1 MPESSEGT
9 HLSKILLVDDD
20 KRFAESVVTF
30 FSQEH
35 EVSTVHE
42 PTEAMK
48 VLAQLRPDLVL
59 LDFGLPQISGL
70 EFLKLL
76 KRRMPELPVVMLTGN
91 SQPETIIETMKA
103 GASDFVIKGSDE
115 FAANLKFRVA
125 NVLEKTAI
133 LRRNRTLIQEN
144 ETQFEKNRK
153 LAAKLATH
161 VRSYEILGV
170 SEATLKLR
178 RDILR
183 MKGTHSYVLISG
195 ENGTGKELVA
205 RNLNLQEDDPS
216 RPFIAVN
223 CAAIPAN
230 LFESELFGHAKGAF
244 TGASEAKPGQFKLAD
259 GGDIFLDEIGEIP
272 LEMQAKLL
280 RVLQE
285 QTFTPV
291 GAIKSVT
298 VNVRVIAATNRDL
311 EVEIKKGRFREDLFY
326 RLNQI
331 SLRVP
336 ALRER
341 SEDIEYLAEE
351 FLKRRLPMGK
361 ISVPARKVLA
371 AYPWRGNIRELQNAV
386 ERAYIDI
393 KDSARPVLK
402 PEHLG
407 LDPNAV
413 SPDQLIFIP
422 EGLLP
427 RSKEDVSAEQFQS
440 ALEWMERLYLASGLK
455 LFEGNNRFLYTL
467 LGMSK
472 AAYFNRK
479 KRLLGETAET
489 EEAVS

>member
-1 MPESSEGT
+1 MPESPEGT
-9 HLSKILLVDDD
+9 PALRILLVDDD
-20 KRFAESVVTF
+20 KRFAESVVVLF
-30 FSQEH
+30 RQEH
-35 EVSTVHE
+35 EVSIVHE

-48 VLAQLRPDLVL
+48 VLGQLRPDLVL

-125 NVLEKTAI
+125 NVLEKAAI
-133 LRRNRTLIQEN
+133 LRRNRTLVQEN
-144 ETQFEKNRK
+144 ESQYEKNRK
-153 LAAKLATH
+153 LTAKLATH
-161 VRSYEILGV
+161 IRSYEILGV

-183 MKGTHSYVLISG
+183 MKGTHSYVLITG

-230 LFESELFGHAKGAF
+230 LFESELFGHVKGAF
-244 TGASEAKPGQFKLAD
+244 TGASDTKQGQFKLAD
-259 GGDIFLDEIGEIP
+259 GGDIFLDEIGEVP

-291 GAIKSVT
+291 GAVKPVT
-298 VNVRVIAATNRDL
+298 VNVRVIAATNRNL
-311 EVEIKKGRFREDLFY
+311 EVEIKEGRFREDLFY

-331 SLRVP
+331 SLRAP

-341 SEDIEYLAEE
+341 PEDIEYLAEE

-361 ISVPARKVLA
+361 LSVGARRVLA
-371 AYPWRGNIRELQNAV
+371 AYPWRGNIRELHNAI

-413 SPDQLIFIP
+413 SPDQLALVP
-422 EGLLP
+422 DELLP
-427 RSKEDVSAEQFQS
+427 RSKAEVSAEQLQS
-440 ALEWMERLYLASGLK
+440 ALEWIERLYLATSLK
-455 LFEGNNRFLYTL
+455 LFAGDYKFIYPR
-467 LGMSK
+467 LGWSK
-472 AAYFNRK
+472 ATYFTRK
-479 KRLLGETAET
+479 KRLLDESTET
-489 EEAVS
+489 EEAVQ

>member
-1 MPESSEGT
+1 MPESPDGSPA
-9 HLSKILLVDDD
+9 LRILLVDDD
-20 KRFAESVVTF
+20 KRFAESVVELF
-30 FSQEH
+30 RQEH
-35 EVSTVHE
+35 EVSAVHE
-42 PTEAMK
+42 PTEAMR
-48 VLAQLRPDLVL
+48 VLNQLRPDLVL

-76 KRRMPELPVVMLTGN
+76 KRRLPDLPVVMLTGN

-125 NVLEKTAI
+125 NVLEKVAI
-133 LRRNRTLIQEN
+133 LRKNRTLVQEN
-144 ETQFEKNRK
+144 ESQTEKNRR

-183 MKGTHSYVLISG
+183 MKGTHAYVLITG

-205 RNLNLQEDDPS
+205 RNLNIQEDDPC

-244 TGASEAKPGQFKLAD
+244 TGASEAKQGQFKLAD
-259 GGDIFLDEIGEIP
+259 GGDLFLDEIGEVP
-272 LEMQAKLL
+272 LDMQAKLL
-280 RVLQE
+280 RALQE

-291 GAIKSVT
+291 GATKPVT
-298 VNVRVIAATNRDL
+298 VRVRVIAATNRDL
-311 EVEIKKGRFREDLFY
+311 EAEIKKGRFREDLYY

-331 SLRVP
+331 SVRVP

-341 SEDIEYLAEE
+341 ADDIEYLAEE
-351 FLKRRLPMGK
+351 FLRRRLPMGK
-361 ISVPARKVLA
+361 ISVSARKMLA

-386 ERAYIDI
+386 ERAYIEI
-393 KDSARPVLK
+393 KDSGRPMLK

-407 LDPNAV
+407 LDPSRRGWTWKNYRNGPCPQPALGRRKAICPNRGSEITEASV
-413 SPDQLIFIP
+413 AGRIAKSIW
-422 EGLLP
+422 P
-427 RSKEDVSAEQFQS
+427 RKFDS
-440 ALEWMERLYLASGLK
+440 
-455 LFEGNNRFLYTL
+455 
-467 LGMSK
+467 
-472 AAYFNRK
+472 
-479 KRLLGETAET
+479 
-489 EEAVS
+489 